1 MRPLRKE
8 TSYKLGLVPPQALE
22 LEEAVLGALM
32 LEKEALTNVIHIL
45 KVQNFYKDA
54 HKVIYQA
61 IIDLFSESHPID
73 LLTVTTQLRKNGT
86 LETAGGAFYVTELTS
101 KVASAANIEH
111 HARIISE
118 QSMKRELIQISG
130 EIQKNAFDQTSDVFE
145 LMDKVQ
151 LQLINMLGGLSSN
164 RAISLKESTSQAI
177 ASMAQ
182 NMARKEK
189 GLLTGIPTP
198 IESLNQFTGG
208 WQKGDLIVLAARPAM
223 GKTGLA
229 LSFARAAAK
238 DQKSVLFFSL
248 EMPHEK
254 LTYRLI
260 AQELKTKSVTEMQRG
275 DLTQPELN
283 AMILGTNR
291 MTNYQISIDDQA
303 SMSLMQLRSKA
314 TRMKATNGLEMII
327 VDYLQLMH
335 GEGGKNSGNRE
346 QEISQISRGLKI
358 LAKDLNVPVIA
369 LSQLSRAVETRG
381 GDKKP
386 QLSDLRESGAIEQ
399 DADIVIFLWRPEYY
413 GITECD
419 FENVGTISTGGLAVG
434 IIAKHRNGGTG
445 QFRMTFDS
453 KHVDF
458 MDYQSP
464 SSYGDNWPPQTK
476 NF

>member
-1 MRPLRKE
+1 MNPKKE
-8 TSYKLGLVPPQALE
+8 NILTKLPPQAVE
-22 LEEAVLGALM
+22 LEEVVLGALM
-32 LEKEALTNVIHIL
+32 LEKEAINHVINIL
-45 KVQNFYKDA
+45 KVEDFYKDA
-54 HKVIYQA
+54 HRVIFKA
-61 IIDLFSESHPID
+61 ILDLFSESQPVD
-73 LLTVTTQLRKNGT
+73 LLTVTSKLREIGS

-101 KVASAANIEH
+101 KVASAANIEY

-118 QSMKRELIQISG
+118 QSIKRGLIRLGSDLL
-130 EIQKNAFDQTSDVFE
+130 KNSYDQTIDVFE
-145 LMDKVQ
+145 LMDFAQ
-151 LQLINMLGGLSSN
+151 IQLINMLGGLSSN
-164 RAISLKESTSQAI
+164 RSITLKESTLMAI
-177 ASMAQ
+177 EQISK
-182 NMARKEK
+182 NISRREK

-198 IESLNQFTGG
+198 IDSLNQFTGG
-208 WQKGDLIVLAARPAM
+208 WQKGDLVILAARPAM
-223 GKTGLA
+223 GKTGFA
-229 LSFARAAAK
+229 LSLARAAAK
-238 DQKSVLFFSL
+238 DNKSVLFFSL

-275 DLTQPELN
+275 DMTQPELN
-283 AMILGTNR
+283 AMIHGTNKLI
-291 MTNYQISIDDQA
+291 NYQISIDDQA
-303 SMSLMQLRSKA
+303 SISLMQLRSKA
-314 TRMKATNGLEMII
+314 TMLKATTGLEMII

-335 GEGGKNSGNRE
+335 GEGNNKGNRE

-358 LAKDLNVPVIA
+358 LAKDLDVPVIA

-419 FENVGTISTGGLAVG
+419 FENVGTISTDGLAVG
-434 IIAKHRNGGTG
+434 IIAKHRNGGCG
-445 QFRMTFDS
+445 PFRMTFDS

-458 MDYQSP
+458 MNYRESSDYWNNTHP
-464 SSYGDNWPPQTK
+464 HAK

>member
-1 MRPLRKE
+1 MNPEKE
-8 TSYKLGLVPPQALE
+8 NILTKLPPQAVE

-32 LEKEALTNVIHIL
+32 LEKEAINHVINIL
-45 KVQNFYKDA
+45 KVEDFYKDA
-54 HKVIYQA
+54 HRA
-61 IIDLFSESHPID
+61 IFKAILDLFSESQPVD
-73 LLTVTTQLRKNGT
+73 LLTVTSKLREIGS

-101 KVASAANIEH
+101 KVASAANIEY

-118 QSMKRELIQISG
+118 QSIKRGLIRLGSDLL
-130 EIQKNAFDQTSDVFE
+130 KNSYDQTIDVFE
-145 LMDKVQ
+145 LMDFAQ
-151 LQLINMLGGLSSN
+151 IQLINMLGGLSSN
-164 RAISLKESTSQAI
+164 RSITLKESTLMAI
-177 ASMAQ
+177 EQISK
-182 NMARKEK
+182 NISRREK

-198 IESLNQFTGG
+198 IDSLNQFTGG
-208 WQKGDLIVLAARPAM
+208 WQKGDLVILAARPAM
-223 GKTGLA
+223 GKTGFA
-229 LSFARAAAK
+229 LSLARAAAK
-238 DQKSVLFFSL
+238 DNKSVLFFSL

-275 DLTQPELN
+275 DMTQPELN
-283 AMILGTNR
+283 AMIHGTNKLI
-291 MTNYQISIDDQA
+291 NYQISIDDQA
-303 SMSLMQLRSKA
+303 SISLMQLRSKA
-314 TRMKATNGLEMII
+314 TMLKATTGLEMII

-335 GEGGKNSGNRE
+335 GEGNNKGNRE

-358 LAKDLNVPVIA
+358 LAKDLDVPVIA

-419 FENVGTISTGGLAVG
+419 FENVGTISTDGLAVG
-434 IIAKHRNGGTG
+434 IIAKHRNGGCG
-445 QFRMTFDS
+445 PFRMTFDS

-458 MDYQSP
+458 MNYRESSDYWNNTHP
-464 SSYGDNWPPQTK
+464 HAK